1 MVLKEVIKSTICSYF
16 NNEIDSSSVIIE
28 NPKERKLGDLALPC
42 FTYAKIL
49 HKAPNV
55 IANEIKEYLDI
66 ATSLGLSALVEAHT
80 EEEEVKMALNC
91 GAKIIGVNNRNLK
104 DFTVDINNCI
114 NLRKLVPEN
123 ILFVG
128 ESGIKT
134 STDIANLKKAN
145 VNAVLIGETL
155 MRSEDKSKALT
166 ELNGE
171 PLYK

>member
-1 MVLKEVIKSTICSYF
+1 M
-16 NNEIDSSSVIIE
+16 
-28 NPKERKLGDLALPC
+28 
-42 FTYAKIL
+42 
-49 HKAPNV
+49 
-55 IANEIKEYLDI
+55 
-66 ATSLGLSALVEAHT
+66 VEAHT
-80 EEEEVKMALNC
+80 EEEVKMALNC